1 MRKPFAVLVMV
12 LAGLACLLVM
22 ASDSVAQEPT
32 QHPIDKALDACIDQN
47 GSTAGMVECTDKAYA
62 AWDKELN
69 KNYGELMRTIKPKQK
84 EALRLSQLEW
94 IKHRDLEFRF
104 IDSIFDTFQ
113 GTMYIPMRVGARL
126 EVIKQR
132 ALALKSHLD
141 VYEDAAP

>member
-1 MRKPFAVLVMV
+1 MRRLLSTLVF
-12 LAGLACLLVM
+12 LCAFPGM
-22 ASDSVAQEPT
+22 ALAQEPT

-69 KNYGELMRTIKPKQK
+69 RNYGELMRTVTAKQK

-94 IKHRDLEFRF
+94 IKHRDLEFKF
-104 IDSIFDTFQ
+104 IDSMFDTFQ

-126 EVIKQR
+126 DIIKQR
-132 ALALKSHLD
+132 ALALKSHLE
-141 VYEDAAP
+141 VYQDAAP